1 MNLSSTSD
9 DASVTEALDHLLESW
24 STMAVD
30 LQMKEQDQAMLQV
43 FAPYT
48 AMHCNAMHCNA
59 MHCTA
64 MQDTARHC
72 TTLHHTAMYCNAL

>member
-1 MNLSSTSD
+1 MRTPRAQAHLETLGGLTCNLMNLSSTSD

-43 FAPYT
+43 LTP
-48 AMHCNAMHCNA
+48 
-59 MHCTA
+59 
-64 MQDTARHC
+64 
-72 TTLHHTAMYCNAL
+72 